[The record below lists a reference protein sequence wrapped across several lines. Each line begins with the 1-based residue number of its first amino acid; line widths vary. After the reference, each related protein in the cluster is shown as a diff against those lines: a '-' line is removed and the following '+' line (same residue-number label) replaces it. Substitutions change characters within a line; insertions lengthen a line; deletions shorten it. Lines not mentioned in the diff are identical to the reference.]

1 MKPIGDSIPLLA
13 GFPSILNRIVLKKS
27 MSSLMDSPTQD
38 FSAELPPLPRVTL
51 LTMMRLGLF
60 QMGLGMMSV
69 LLFGLLNRVLIKE
82 LGVPGTIASIILAV
96 TLFVAPARI
105 WFGQL
110 SDTKPIFGLYR
121 TWYVRFGAISFA
133 TIAFLAVQPLWK
145 VGALLNKT
153 SGSNNLLQAT
163 EWIVL
168 STVLFGLYGVAI
180 SASSTPFA
188 TMLVD
193 ITEEEDRSKIVAVDW
208 AMLLVGTIAGAIT
221 IGSVLKNLG
230 NNPPIE
236 ALQASVNRLFLIV
249 PWLVVAMAMVSTWGV
264 EKKYSRFLQANQARQ
279 QLEAIASSHE
289 SDAKPRKTKEIV
301 GLGRAWSLLNASL
314 QTRYFF
320 IFLITMT
327 QGLFL
332 QDAILEPFGG
342 DIFNLSAGETALL
355 NVPYGVG
362 TVVGILIAGFFI
374 SPLIG
379 KKKTTQLG
387 CQAVAL
393 SLVAIVLSGFTGN
406 PANPGDPANPAN
418 PAVLKLCLLLFG
430 LASGTTTTGAIT
442 LMLDLTAAETAGT
455 FIGAW
460 GLAQALSRGTAA
472 ILGGG
477 ILDVGTQIFGKTTV
491 GRPLWAYC
499 LVLIVQAMF
508 ILGAIALLGRVNVQE
523 FKTDARETI
532 NSVIANDG

>member
-1 MKPIGDSIPLLA
+1 
-13 GFPSILNRIVLKKS
+13 
-27 MSSLMDSPTQD
+27 MDSSTSQTFASPEP
-38 FSAELPPLPRVTL
+38 SLPPLPRVTL

-69 LLFGLLNRVLIKE
+69 LLFGLLNRILIKE
-82 LGVPGTIASIILAV
+82 LGVPGTIASIVLAV

-153 SGSNNLLQAT
+153 SGSNDLLQAA
-163 EWIVL
+163 EWIAL
-168 STVLFGLYGVAI
+168 STLLFGLYGIAI

-193 ITEEEDRSKIVAVDW
+193 ITEEEDRSKVVAVDW
-208 AMLLVGTIAGAIT
+208 SMLLIGTIVGAIT
-221 IGSVLKNLG
+221 IGSVLKKLG
-230 NNPPIE
+230 NNPSIE
-236 ALQASVNRLFLIV
+236 ELQVSINRLFLIV
-249 PWLVVAMAMVSTWGV
+249 PWFVVAMAVVSTWGV
-264 EKKYSRFLQANQARQ
+264 EKKYSRFLQANQAKQ
-279 QLEAIASSHE
+279 QQILEASRSNALNT
-289 SDAKPRKTKEIV
+289 KPRETKEVV
-301 GLGRAWSLLNASL
+301 GLGRAWALLNASL

-320 IFLITMT
+320 TFLITMT
-327 QGLFL
+327 LGLFL

-342 DIFNLSAGETALL
+342 DVFNLTAGETALL

-362 TVVGILIAGFFI
+362 TVIGILIAGFFI

-379 KKKTTQLG
+379 KKKTTQFG

-393 SLVAIVLSGFTGN
+393 SLGAIVFSGFT
-406 PANPGDPANPAN
+406 AN

-477 ILDVGTQIFGKTTV
+477 ILDIGTQVFGQAAT
-491 GRPLWAYC
+491 GERPLWAYGS
-499 LVLIVQAMF
+499 VLIVQAMF
-508 ILGAIALLGRVNVQE
+508 ILGAIGLLGRVNVQE

-532 NSVIANDG
+532 NAVIANDG

>member
-1 MKPIGDSIPLLA
+1 MDTTERQIFSHDTLA
-13 GFPSILNRIVLKKS
+13 
-27 MSSLMDSPTQD
+27 Q
-38 FSAELPPLPRVTL
+38 PLPRVSL
-51 LTMMRLGLF
+51 WTMMRLGLF

-82 LGVPGTIASIILAV
+82 LGVPGTIASIVLAV

-110 SDTKPIFGLYR
+110 SDTKPIFGLHR
-121 TWYVRFGAISFA
+121 TWYVRLGALSFA

-168 STVLFGLYGVAI
+168 STVLFGLYGIAI

-188 TMLVD
+188 TLLVD

-208 AMLLVGTIAGAIT
+208 AMLLMGTIAGAIT
-221 IGSVLKNLG
+221 IGVMLKKLG
-230 NNPPIE
+230 NNPSIE
-236 ALQASVNRLFLIV
+236 SLETSVNQLFLVV
-249 PWLVVAMAMVSTWGV
+249 PWLAVAMAFISTWGI
-264 EKKYSRFLQANQARQ
+264 EKKYSRFLRSNQERQAIVQ
-279 QLEAIASSHE
+279 SSLQETPIKVHE
-289 SDAKPRKTKEIV
+289 TKEVV
-301 GLGRAWSLLNASL
+301 GLSRAWALLTASQ
-314 QTRYFF
+314 QTQYFF
-320 IFLITMT
+320 TFLITMT
-327 QGLFL
+327 LGLFL

-342 DIFNLSAGETALL
+342 DIFNLPAGETALL
-355 NVPYGVG
+355 NVPYGIG
-362 TVVGILIAGFFI
+362 TVIGILISGFFI

-379 KKKTTQLG
+379 KKKTTQVG

-393 SLVAIVLSGFTGN
+393 SLGAIILAGFTGN
-406 PANPGDPANPAN
+406 A
-418 PAVLKLCLLLFG
+418 AVLKLCLLLFG

-455 FIGAW
+455 FIGTW

-472 ILGGG
+472 ILGGS
-477 ILDVGTQIFGKTTV
+477 ILDIGTKIFGMSPQ
-491 GRPLWAYC
+491 GERPLWAYAM
-499 LVLIVQAMF
+499 VLAVQAGF
-508 ILGAIALLGRVNVQE
+508 ILGAIGLLGRVNVQE
-523 FKTDARETI
+523 FKTDARATI
-532 NSVIANDG
+532 NAVIANDG

>member
-1 MKPIGDSIPLLA
+1 
-13 GFPSILNRIVLKKS
+13 
-27 MSSLMDSPTQD
+27 MSNPMDRQITD
-38 FSAELPPLPRVTL
+38 FSPELSPLPRVTIW
-51 LTMMRLGLF
+51 TMMRLGLF

-82 LGVPGTIASIILAV
+82 LGVPGTIASIVLAV

-121 TWYVRFGAISFA
+121 TWYVRLGAISFA

-145 VGALLNKT
+145 VGVLLNKM
-153 SGSNNLLQAT
+153 SGNNDLLQAA
-163 EWIVL
+163 EWIAL
-168 STVLFGLYGVAI
+168 STLLFGLYGIAI

-188 TMLVD
+188 TLLVD

-230 NNPPIE
+230 NNPSIE
-236 ALQASVNRLFLIV
+236 VLQASVNRLFLIV
-249 PWLVVAMAMVSTWGV
+249 PWLVVTMAMISTWGV
-264 EKKYSRFLQANQARQ
+264 EKKYSRFLQSNEARQ
-279 QLEAIASSHE
+279 HNLRTASLDY
-289 SDAKPRKTKEIV
+289 DANSPARETKEIV
-301 GLGRAWSLLNASL
+301 GLGRAWALLNASL

-320 IFLITMT
+320 TFLITMT
-327 QGLFL
+327 LGLFL

-342 DIFNLSAGETALL
+342 DVFDLDAAKTALL

-362 TVVGILIAGFFI
+362 TVIGILIAGFFI
-374 SPLIG
+374 SPVIG
-379 KKKTTQLG
+379 KKKTTQVG

-393 SLVAIVLSGFTGN
+393 SLGAIVLSGFTK
-406 PANPGDPANPAN
+406 N
-418 PAVLKLCLLLFG
+418 PAVLNLCLLLFG

-477 ILDVGTQIFGKTTV
+477 ILDIGTQIFGKTV
-491 GRPLWAYC
+491 AGERPLWAYGM
-499 LVLIVQAMF
+499 VLMVQAMF

-523 FKTDARETI
+523 FKSDARETI
-532 NSVIANDG
+532 NAVIANDG